1 MGYPALIGA
10 AIGAAQ
16 AGIRGK
22 NVLKGAAIGGAIGAT
37 GGAAMGAMGAG
48 AAAAGA
54 GTAAGT
60 AGATGATA
68 GGLLGGAGAGI
79 TSAGASGATA
89 TGGLLGGSALPSFSG
104 MGLPSIAEGGS
115 AMGALDAGAASAG
128 TTGLSN
134 SLIPTMNLA
143 NSTGAASSSMMDM
156 LKQYGT
162 VDNLKGAMAVAN
174 MAQPQ
179 QQPTIQGGGSVKV
192 GQAPTGDI
200 YDELRKV
207 GYTLPKRRETNFSLL
222 G

>member
-10 AIGAAQ
+10 VIGAAQ

-68 GGLLGGAGAGI
+68 GGLLGGAGI

-104 MGLPSIAEGGS
+104 MGLSSIAEGGS
-115 AMGALDAGAASAG
+115 AMGALDAGAATAG
-128 TTGLSN
+128 TTGLSS

-162 VDNLKGAMAVAN
+162 IDNLKGAAMVAN
-174 MAQPQ
+174 QFQPQ
-179 QQPTIQGGGSVKV
+179 QQPMVQGGGSVKV

>member
-68 GGLLGGAGAGI
+68 GGLLGGAGI

-128 TTGLSN
+128 TTGLSS

-143 NSTGAASSSMMDM
+143 NSTGASSLSMMDM

-162 VDNLKGAMAVAN
+162 IDNLKGAAMVAN
-174 MAQPQ
+174 QFQPQ
-179 QQPTIQGGGSVKV
+179 QQPMIQGGGSVKV

-200 YDELRKV
+200 YDELRKY

>member
-37 GGAAMGAMGAG
+37 GGAAMGAMGAS
-48 AAAAGA
+48 
-54 GTAAGT
+54 AAGT
-60 AGATGATA
+60 AGASGTTA
-68 GGLLGGAGAGI
+68 GGLLGGAGI

-104 MGLPSIAEGGS
+104 MGISSIAEGGS

-128 TTGLSN
+128 TTGLSS

-179 QQPTIQGGGSVKV
+179 QQPMIQGGGTIKV

-200 YDELRKV
+200 YDALRQV
-207 GYTLPKRRETNFSLL
+207 GYTLPKRRETNYLA
-222 G
+222 

>member
-37 GGAAMGAMGAG
+37 GGAAMGAMGAS

-68 GGLLGGAGAGI
+68 TGGLLGGAGI

-104 MGLPSIAEGGS
+104 MGISSIAEGGS

-128 TTGLSN
+128 TTGLSS
-134 SLIPTMNLA
+134 SLMPTMNLA

-162 VDNLKGAMAVAN
+162 VDNLKGAAMVAN
-174 MAQPQ
+174 QFQPQ
-179 QQPTIQGGGSVKV
+179 QQPMIQGGGSVKV

-207 GYTLPKRRETNFSLL
+207 GYTMPKRRETNFSLL

>member
-48 AAAAGA
+48 AAAGGA
-54 GTAAGT
+54 TAAGT

-68 GGLLGGAGAGI
+68 GGLLGTGAGI
-79 TSAGASGATA
+79 TSAGASGAA
-89 TGGLLGGSALPSFSG
+89 TSGGLLGGSALPSFSG
-104 MGLPSIAEGGS
+104 IGGLSSIAEGGS

-128 TTGLSN
+128 TTGLSS

-162 VDNLKGAMAVAN
+162 IDNLKGAAMVAN
-174 MAQPQ
+174 QFQPQ
-179 QQPTIQGGGSVKV
+179 QQPMIQGGGSVKV

-207 GYTLPKRRETNFSLL
+207 GYTMPKRRETNFSLL